1 MRMLNRLSVVLLAS
15 ASVIATPASATDYL
29 FDADGDEYTIYFD
42 GFGGD
47 PVQPIP
53 GLTSN
58 LYLNLLSGIGTDTLT
73 FSYVLTN
80 TSSVGGAGGRVSG
93 FAFNS
98 SPNATGGDADDAG
111 EFDNVLLG
119 GNYPNGIGDVEVCLT
134 NSGSCAGGGGGGA
147 GAYVGDPATG
157 TFTLEYGDPVASLYL
172 GDFWVRYQGLTGLGQ
187 IGSAT
192 GGDTPPVPEPSTW
205 ALMLF
210 GFGALGFAMRRR
222 RGKETLRVRYA

>member
-15 ASVIATPASATDYL
+15 ASVIATPAAATDYL
-29 FDADGDEYTIYFD
+29 FDANGDNYTIYFD

-47 PVQPIP
+47 PVEPIP

-58 LYLNLLSGIGTDTLT
+58 LYLNLVSGIGTDTLT

-80 TSSVGGAGGRVSG
+80 TSTGDNSGSRVSG

-98 SPNATGGDADDAG
+98 TPNATGGDADGDLA
-111 EFDNVLLG
+111 NLHLG
-119 GNYPNGIGDVEVCLT
+119 GNYPNGIGGVEVCLS

-147 GAYVGDPATG
+147 TVGSPANG
-157 TFTLEYGDPVASLYL
+157 TFTLEYGSPIASLYL
-172 GDFWVRYQGLTGLGQ
+172 GDFWTRYQSTGANQ
-187 IGSAT
+187 QGSAT

-205 ALMLF
+205 AMMLF

>member
-15 ASVIATPASATDYL
+15 ASVIATPAAATDYL
-29 FDADGDEYTIYFD
+29 FDEDGDAYTIYFD
-42 GFGGD
+42 GFSGD
-47 PVQPIP
+47 PSNTIP

-58 LYLNLLSGIGTDTLT
+58 LYLQLDGGIGTDVLT

-80 TSSVGGAGGRVSG
+80 TSTVGGDDSRVSG

-98 SPNATGGDADDAG
+98 TPNATGGDADDAG
-111 EFDNVLLG
+111 EFDNVILG
-119 GNYPNGIGDVEVCLT
+119 GGYPNNIGSVEVCLT
-134 NSGSCAGGGGGGA
+134 NSAACQGGGGGGA
-147 GAYVGDPATG
+147 GAYLGDPATG

-172 GDFWVRYQGLTGLGQ
+172 GDFWVRYQGLSGLGQ
-187 IGSAT
+187 VTSAS

-205 ALMLF
+205 AMMLF

>member
-15 ASVIATPASATDYL
+15 ASVIATPAAATDYL
-29 FDADGDEYTIYFD
+29 FDSNGDEYTIYFD

-58 LYLNLLSGIGTDTLT
+58 LNLSLVSGIGTDALT

-80 TSSVGGAGGRVSG
+80 TSSVGGANSRVSG
-93 FAFNS
+93 FAFS
-98 SPNATGGDADDAG
+98 GDPNATGGSTNG
-111 EFDNVLLG
+111 EFANIRTNG

-134 NSGSCAGGGGGGA
+134 SSNACAGGGGGAA
-147 GAYVGDPATG
+147 GAYLGDPATG